1 MRLHWSLTK
10 VESACRT
17 PGVRFHAVAMYGS
30 NADGAFFTYESATHM
45 RVKVLDMLQSMLFA
59 GMPTCLAVYAL
70 DLDSGPGYCN
80 THEERPARLV
90 YRARDVIKKLKPDM
104 PENSPRDSLY

>member
-1 MRLHWSLTK
+1 
-10 VESACRT
+10 
-17 PGVRFHAVAMYGS
+17 MYGS

-70 DLDSGPGYCN
+70 RPGLG
-80 THEERPARLV
+80 ARLLRHTRGETCEAGV
-90 YRARDVIKKLKPDM
+90 
-104 PENSPRDSLY
+104 PRSRPNQGVETGHA